1 MKGKMESCSLRG
13 ADIIY
18 RGEWYFHQALYSY
31 RRLFGVLVHPVRGDK
46 IKIYHPN
53 GKFICTASKF
63 AFGYG
68 NSGGTISK

>member
-1 MKGKMESCSLRG
+1 MKGKMESCFLLG

-18 RGEWYFHQALYSY
+18 RDDWYFHPALYSH
-31 RRLFGVLVHPVRGDK
+31 RHLFRVLVRPVRGGK
-46 IKIYHPN
+46 TKIYSPN

-63 AFGYG
+63 APGYG